1 MHEESCCERSSWTFT
16 LLARR
21 TFGLLGAHDHAVE
34 GHVVARGDEL
44 VGALDLHDAHAAAA
58 DLVQVLEVAQGGDLD
73 ARPRRRLKDG
83 GALGHLD
90 ANAVDGKP
98 YHCSILPPRNA
109 P

>member
-1 MHEESCCERSSWTFT
+1 MLREEQLDVHPSGEAHLW
-16 LLARR
+16 AV
-21 TFGLLGAHDHAVE
+21 GAHDHAVE

-44 VGALDLHDAHAAAA
+44 VGAFDLHDAHAAAA